1 MYYLFG
7 INRLRTRAHQ
17 IKGEPQKRL
26 KAGYERPDIINTT
39 SVVGLP
45 ENLAKR
51 SELAAL
57 ARSSTAVTHRPLVE
71 KNTLQ
76 SYFDGDSAYAEM
88 LRTIDQA
95 KHSVCLASYIFETN
109 QTGEKFIDALCA
121 AQSRGV
127 NVRVLVDGIGEL
139 YNFPTASRL
148 LKKRGVK
155 VARFLPPKLLPPAV
169 HINLRNHRKL
179 LIVDCCIG
187 FTGGM
192 NIGDRHLKNR
202 PDINKETSDIHFQLA
217 GNIVSQLQQV
227 FDEDWLF
234 VTGEENHQHFESAVS
249 DGNAICRVVT
259 DGPNED
265 LDKLTMIMTSA
276 VALARKRVA
285 IMTPYFLPP
294 HVLINALQSA
304 ALRGVTVD
312 IILPQKSNLPLVHW
326 ATRNMLWEL
335 LQFGVHIYYCPPPFA
350 HSKIF
355 LIDEDYAHIGSANL
369 DPRSLRLN
377 FELVVE
383 VFDREFVT
391 GLNDHFHQVKQTST
405 EETLAGVDG
414 RSLPTRLRDAFVW
427 LFSPYL

>member
-1 MYYLFG
+1 M
-7 INRLRTRAHQ
+7 
-17 IKGEPQKRL
+17 
-26 KAGYERPDIINTT
+26 
-39 SVVGLP
+39 
-45 ENLAKR
+45 
-51 SELAAL
+51 
-57 ARSSTAVTHRPLVE
+57 
-71 KNTLQ
+71 
-76 SYFDGDSAYAEM
+76 
-88 LRTIDQA
+88 
-95 KHSVCLASYIFETN
+95 
-109 QTGEKFIDALCA
+109 
-121 AQSRGV
+121 
-127 NVRVLVDGIGEL
+127 
-139 YNFPTASRL
+139 
-148 LKKRGVK
+148 
-155 VARFLPPKLLPPAV
+155 
-169 HINLRNHRKL
+169 
-179 LIVDCCIG
+179 
-187 FTGGM
+187 
-192 NIGDRHLKNR
+192 
-202 PDINKETSDIHFQLA
+202 
-217 GNIVSQLQQV
+217 
-227 FDEDWLF
+227 FDEDWFF
-234 VTGEENHQHFESAVS
+234 VTGGENHQHFEKNAVS
-249 DGNAICRVVT
+249 DGNAICRVGT

-294 HVLINALQSA
+294 HVLVNALQSA

-383 VFDREFVT
+383 VFDHEFVSV
-391 GLNDHFHQVKQTST
+391 LNNHFHQVKKTST